1 VDRLKSAADWAEVHA
16 RHGQEVYVHNYK
28 LRSRDKHF
36 NEGDTVIVL
45 NDEASGKFS
54 KRWEG
59 PATVLRV
66 KSPYSYMVDM
76 GDGRVRHVHANKLRK
91 FNARVQGYNVICDS
105 DDDFG
110 RVLVPDIT
118 ACDVLPSTMIDH
130 NTNIKTRKRHI
141 KPYKLSPHCSHQL
154 RLQGYGTNG
163 Q

>member
-1 VDRLKSAADWAEVHA
+1 MDRLKSAADWAEVHA

-76 GDGRVRHVHANKLRK
+76 GDGRVRHVTNCASLMHVCKVVMLFAT
-91 FNARVQGYNVICDS
+91 VV
-105 DDDFG
+105 
-110 RVLVPDIT
+110 
-118 ACDVLPSTMIDH
+118 MI
-130 NTNIKTRKRHI
+130 
-141 KPYKLSPHCSHQL
+141 LAVC
-154 RLQGYGTNG
+154 
-163 Q
+163 